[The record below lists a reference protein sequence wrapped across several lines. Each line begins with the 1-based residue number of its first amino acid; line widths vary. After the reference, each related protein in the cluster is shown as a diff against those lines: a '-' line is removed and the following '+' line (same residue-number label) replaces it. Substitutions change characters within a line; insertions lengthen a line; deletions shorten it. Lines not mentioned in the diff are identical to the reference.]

1 MSQELGSTLWL
12 QDPGCKTFT
21 LWPDASFLVWTDPG
35 PDLVLSETNH
45 NTVTSNIID
54 QHDPRAFLDDK
65 TVEVKAWQTHCQLQV
80 LVWGEQ
86 PHPKYYIHWNFQ
98 IKILRIF
105 HLQSSYCASQWT
117 RYSLSTTPHALRD
130 TTLLRTAW
138 QNDFVALG
146 HYLRTFE
153 FYSHEPFQDKLMF
166 ISVIFNLKPCAFIK
180 ATHNFEVD

>member
-138 QNDFVALG
+138 QNDFVALVITWG
-146 HYLRTFE
+146 HLNSIVTNHFRTSWCLYLWYLTWNPMLSSRQPTI
-153 FYSHEPFQDKLMF
+153 LR
-166 ISVIFNLKPCAFIK
+166 
-180 ATHNFEVD
+180 